1 MCLRHLSDWGSRLW
15 AAPLPVSGPGIKL
28 PVRPWWLPV
37 RRLGGGEAAARVNA
51 DSPEQLIRAVVSAES
66 GTEPS
71 DDTSNARNC
80 RFAICNKRSGKQKA
94 FRDRSRRGATFTLD
108 PWIARATPWP
118 QSQPVPAA
126 RFRASLE
133 RSGLVVICS
142 GEGSRRRAPS
152 SWAAGLSG
160 LACARNSPIALP
172 RGTGGV
178 GVVAV
183 AHLQCRAHACP
194 HLAPGRAAVRVLAWF
209 GEQGWLHRVI
219 EDGPSPDSRGRY
231 GR

>member
-1 MCLRHLSDWGSRLW
+1 M
-15 AAPLPVSGPGIKL
+15 
-28 PVRPWWLPV
+28 

-51 DSPEQLIRAVVSAES
+51 DSPEQLIRAVVSAKS
-66 GTEPS
+66 GAEPS

-80 RFAICNKRSGKQKA
+80 RFVICNKRSGKQKA
-94 FRDRSRRGATFTLD
+94 FRDRSRKGSDLH
-108 PWIARATPWP
+108 ARSVDCAGHPAASIP
-118 QSQPVPAA
+118 AVPAA

-133 RSGLVVICS
+133 RSGLLAICS
-142 GEGSRRRAPS
+142 GEGSRCSEPT

-183 AHLQCRAHACP
+183 VHLQCRARVCS
-194 HLAPGRAAVRVLAWF
+194 HLAPGRAAVRALAWF

-231 GR
+231 G